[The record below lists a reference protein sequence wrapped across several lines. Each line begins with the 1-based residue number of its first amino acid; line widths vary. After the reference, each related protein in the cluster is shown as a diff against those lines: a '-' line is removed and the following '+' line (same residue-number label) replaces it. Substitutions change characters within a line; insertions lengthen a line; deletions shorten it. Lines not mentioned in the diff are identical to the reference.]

1 MLSNHVA
8 IRTKPSFIGLN
19 DTIFTK
25 DMKELSLRVGF
36 TVPERFGAG
45 MECDSK
51 ANSAEEKSGAKVC
64 LLNSLQVEWIHFFLF
79 NSTITRT
86 GDF

>member
-1 MLSNHVA
+1 MGFVRVSEYWSSLME
-8 IRTKPSFIGLN
+8 P
-19 DTIFTK
+19 

-51 ANSAEEKSGAKVC
+51 ANSAEEKSGAKD
-64 LLNSLQVEWIHFFLF
+64 W
-79 NSTITRT
+79 
-86 GDF
+86 